1 MIRVGRAARSRACA
15 GSSRTAAVLHP
26 AQYPVAVPAAL
37 RPVQQARPAAP
48 RCGCPRAGAR
58 RPRRAHDFSSA
69 SRSSY
74 APNSDGEVP
83 KLTAYGHSASGISVS
98 ITG

>member
-1 MIRVGRAARSRACA
+1 MPQLRIPRGRHSAISA
-15 GSSRTAAVLHP
+15 
-26 AQYPVAVPAAL
+26 
-37 RPVQQARPAAP
+37 
-48 RCGCPRAGAR
+48 
-58 RPRRAHDFSSA
+58 RAHDFSSA